1 MLSQLSISDV
11 EKSYKKKYN
20 MMVRF
25 KMAEQKDVTLHDK
38 RWKASAWKEDRD
50 HLHD

>member
-1 MLSQLSISDV
+1 MNTLFLRAYILEGKIYNMLSQLSISDV

-25 KMAEQKDVTLHDK
+25 KMAE
-38 RWKASAWKEDRD
+38 
-50 HLHD
+50 